1 MAATCCLTNGSDEP
15 LPKIRRVPVQNKVTV
30 VLGTQWGDE
39 GKGKVVDLL
48 ATEADIVC
56 RVQVF
61 CCCKYILMLSW
72 LCYVLHPIL
81 THIGCSGISIQ
92 SAGLVER
99 FETRKLMRLTWWR
112 ENLIVSDRAHIVF
125 GFHQKID
132 GLLEAM
138 KGHGKL
144 GTTKKGIGPTYS
156 SKAGRMGLR
165 VSDLMGS
172 QEGFEKKFRAL
183 AELYQQQFPDLEIN
197 IDEELE
203 NYKTYK
209 VELQPMVK
217 DVVHYMNEQI
227 HSNDNKTILIEGAN
241 ATMLDIDFGTYPYVT
256 SSNCTVGGV
265 CTGLGIPPCSVGDV
279 VGIVKAYTSRVGAGP
294 FPTEQ
299 LNEIGDTLQKVGH
312 EFGVTTGRP
321 RRCGWLDLV
330 IVKYSH
336 VLNNLTSVAITKL
349 DILDGFDEIKIG
361 VAYKHN
367 GKPLPLF
374 PASLEVLSEVE
385 VDYITMPGWG
395 TPTSE
400 CRKYEDLPKNAKKYL
415 STIQEILNVPVK
427 WVGVGQSRSAIIK
440 L

>member
-1 MAATCCLTNGSDEP
+1 
-15 LPKIRRVPVQNKVTV
+15 
-30 VLGTQWGDE
+30 
-39 GKGKVVDLL
+39 
-48 ATEADIVC
+48 
-56 RVQVF
+56 
-61 CCCKYILMLSW
+61 
-72 LCYVLHPIL
+72 
-81 THIGCSGISIQ
+81 
-92 SAGLVER
+92 
-99 FETRKLMRLTWWR
+99 
-112 ENLIVSDRAHIVF
+112 
-125 GFHQKID
+125 
-132 GLLEAM
+132 M